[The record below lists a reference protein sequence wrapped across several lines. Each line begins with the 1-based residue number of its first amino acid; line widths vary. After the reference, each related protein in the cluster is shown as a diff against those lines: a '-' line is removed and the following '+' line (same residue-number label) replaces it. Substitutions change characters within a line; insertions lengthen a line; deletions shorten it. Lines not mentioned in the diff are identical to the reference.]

1 MELKTFEAC
10 SNTMEKIQVWV
21 ENQAILNAVKVLEM
35 NQRKELDALL
45 FAEPTQGTNKYE
57 LNAGWTIQA
66 VHGTEVKLDTTAY
79 KLMESEL
86 ADDIKDMC
94 ISWEP
99 KLDLRTYKKIDPAKR
114 ELLDE
119 AITTKPKSVSMKL
132 VPPKADK

>member
-10 SNTMEKIQVWV
+10 SNTMEKIQVWA

-45 FAEPTQGTNKYE
+45 FAEPKQGTNKYE

-66 VHGTEVKLDTTAY
+66 VHGTDVKLDATAY

-99 KLDLRTYKKIDPAKR
+99 KLDLRTYKKIDPTKR